1 VIIRGDIWW
10 TDLGDPIGAVAGY
23 HRPVIIIQAD
33 AINRSRLE
41 TVLCV
46 PLTSNLSRA
55 QLPTNLLLK
64 SSSSGLDRDCVAQ
77 TTLLLAVDKIRL
89 AQRVGVI
96 SPQKLEQLYRCLDT
110 ALGR

>member
-1 VIIRGDIWW
+1 MIAKGDIWW
-10 TDLGDPIGAVAGY
+10 TDLGDPVGAVAGY

-77 TTLLLAVDKIRL
+77 ATLLLAVDKIRL
-89 AQRVGVI
+89 AERVGSI
-96 SPQKLEQLYRCLDT
+96 SQQKLEQLYRCLDI